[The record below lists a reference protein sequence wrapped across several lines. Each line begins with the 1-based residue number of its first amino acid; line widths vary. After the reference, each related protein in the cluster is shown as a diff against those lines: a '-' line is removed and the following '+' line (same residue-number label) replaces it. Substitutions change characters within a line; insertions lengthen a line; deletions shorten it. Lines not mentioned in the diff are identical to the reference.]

1 MDRMNLVLHI
11 GTEKTGTTFL
21 QSWLYNNRQA
31 LSENGIFL
39 SDRIQKPN
47 NRKLVGYFVQRL
59 DDWCRQ
65 QGITTREQRS
75 RFFDGFLKDFEA
87 ELRAAEPNHHTM
99 IITSEHFHSR
109 LRAPEEMKKL
119 KNFLDRNFATVTVLC
134 YFREQS
140 QMAKSA
146 YSTTVRAGS
155 TATFEK
161 FLETVSPENYYFN
174 FLEIARNWSGLFGR
188 ENCDFRVYDLAR
200 FPEND
205 LRLDFLSRLP
215 RPLDHSY
222 LSFDRTR
229 GNESLTRV
237 ETALYRL
244 INQHEPYIN
253 PNGGGLNPSNRKL
266 KQAVSRCGILKLYET
281 NMPKSEKIFEAFKET
296 NIKLFEEFFEE
307 DFLFQKASDAP
318 EGSRVLEIDTENL
331 AHDLETLV
339 DRLMKIMKSS

>member
-1 MDRMNLVLHI
+1 MGRMNLVLHI
-11 GTEKTGTTFL
+11 GTEKTGTTLL

-146 YSTTVRAGS
+146 YSTTVRVAS
-155 TATFEK
+155 SATSEQFFEK
-161 FLETVSPENYYFN
+161 VSPDNYYFN
-174 FLEIARNWSGLFGR
+174 FLEIGRNWSGLFGR
-188 ENCDFRVYDLAR
+188 QNCDFRIYDRAR

-205 LRLDFLSRLP
+205 LCLDFLSCLP
-215 RPLDHSY
+215 QSLDRSS
-222 LSFDRTR
+222 LSFDRTQ
-229 GNESLTRV
+229 GNESLSRV
-237 ETALYRL
+237 ETVLYRL
-244 INQHEPYIN
+244 INEHEPYFR
-253 PNGGGLNPSNRKL
+253 PNSGGVNRRNGKL
-266 KQAVSRCGILKLYET
+266 KQAVSRCESLKLGEIS
-281 NMPKSEKIFEAFKET
+281 MPQSEEVIERFKET
-296 NIKLFEEFFEE
+296 NTKFFREFFNSEV
-307 DFLFQKASDAP
+307 LFQKPDAQDR
-318 EGSRVLEIDTENL
+318 GSSIAVDFKNL
-331 AHDLETLV
+331 SQDLETLIDQV
-339 DRLMKIMKSS
+339 IKIMKG